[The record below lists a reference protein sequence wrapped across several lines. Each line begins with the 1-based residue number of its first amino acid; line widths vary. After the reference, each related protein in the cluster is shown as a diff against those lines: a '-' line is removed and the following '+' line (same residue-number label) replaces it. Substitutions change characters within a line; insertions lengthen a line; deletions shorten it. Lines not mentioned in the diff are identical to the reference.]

1 MDSNSDKAKRFIL
14 WSLIV
19 SLFVHISVL
28 GFLKLNDLHDFKS
41 VQNKKKE
48 KRLRVVLQQRKSKPK
63 QIVTSEKSKKKERDP
78 KAKFLSKDTQKF
90 DRQTTSRNTGAFKAA
105 GRGQKNGK
113 KPQKPQKAVKKITAV
128 SKTPSKS
135 VQQKKGRKSKKK
147 ISFADLAVGRQVPQ
161 AKPKKKR
168 AAASMA
174 ALGLKNGQKDKTGLS
189 ANNDFVED
197 VPLGDMTK
205 LNTVEYKYYG
215 FYHRIKQ
222 KLEQYW
228 GNSIQQKA
236 QRLWKTGRRIASNEN
251 MITSLQITLDDKGN
265 IVRINVKGSSGVQ
278 ELDEAA
284 IESFNKAGPFPNP
297 PSGMMKNGLAVIEW
311 GFVVKS

>member
-1 MDSNSDKAKRFIL
+1 MDNHVEKAKRFIL
-14 WSLIV
+14 WSLIL
-19 SLFVHISVL
+19 SLFVHIGVL
-28 GFLKLNDLHDFKS
+28 GFIKLSDLNSFKTAE
-41 VQNKKKE
+41 KKKEE
-48 KRLRVVLQQRKSKPK
+48 KRLRVVLQQRNSKPK
-63 QIVTSEKSKKKERDP
+63 QIVTSEKSKNKKRDP
-78 KAKFLSKDTQKF
+78 KAKFLSQNNQTF
-90 DRQTTSRNTGAFKAA
+90 DRQTTARTTGSFRAA
-105 GRGQKNGK
+105 GKGQKNGK
-113 KPQKPQKAVKKITAV
+113 KAQKPQKAQKSLAV
-128 SKTPSKS
+128 AKTPSKS
-135 VQQKKGRKSKKK
+135 VQQKKGRRSNKK
-147 ISFADLAVGRQVPQ
+147 ISFADLAVGRKVPQ
-161 AKPKKKR
+161 AKPKKER
-168 AAASMA
+168 AAASLA

-228 GNSIQQKA
+228 GNSIQEKA
-236 QRLWKTGRRIASNEN
+236 KRLWKTGRRLASSEN
-251 MITSLQITLDDKGN
+251 RITSLQITIDDKGN

-278 ELDEAA
+278 ELDDAA

>member
-1 MDSNSDKAKRFIL
+1 MENNSDKAKRFIL

-19 SLFVHISVL
+19 SLFVHIGVL
-28 GFLKLNDLHDFKS
+28 TFFKLSDLSTFKS
-41 VQNKKKE
+41 AQKPEKE
-48 KRLRVVLQQRKSKPK
+48 KRMRVVLQQRQSKPK
-63 QIVTSEKSKKKERDP
+63 QIVTSEQTKNKKRDP
-78 KAKFLSKDTQKF
+78 KAKFLSKSTQTF
-90 DRQTTSRNTGAFKAA
+90 DRQMTAKTTGSFKAA
-105 GRGQKNGK
+105 GKGQKNGK
-113 KPQKPQKAVKKITAV
+113 KPQKPQKAVKQMTAV
-128 SKTPSKS
+128 AKTPSKS
-135 VQQKKGRKSKKK
+135 VAQKKGRKAKKK
-147 ISFADLAVGRQVPQ
+147 ISFADLAVGRKAPQ

-168 AAASMA
+168 AAASLA

-197 VPLGDMTK
+197 IPLGDMTK

-236 QRLWKTGRRIASNEN
+236 QRLWKTGRRLASSEN
-251 MITSLQITLDDKGN
+251 RITSLQITIDDKGN

-278 ELDEAA
+278 ELDDAA

>member
-1 MDSNSDKAKRFIL
+1 LDNNSDKAKRFIL

-19 SLFVHISVL
+19 SLFVHIGVL
-28 GFLKLNDLHDFKS
+28 GFIKLSDLNSFKS

-48 KRLRVVLQQRKSKPK
+48 KRLRVVLQQRNSKPK
-63 QIVTSEKSKKKERDP
+63 QIVTSEESKKKERDP
-78 KAKFLSKDTQKF
+78 KAKFLSKNTQKF
-90 DRQTTSRNTGAFKAA
+90 DRQMTARNTGSFKAA
-105 GRGQKNGK
+105 GKGQKNGK
-113 KPQKPQKAVKKITAV
+113 KPQRPQKAVKKMTAV

-174 ALGLKNGQKDKTGLS
+174 ALGLKNGLKDKTGLS

-236 QRLWKTGRRIASNEN
+236 KRLWKTGRRLASNEN
-251 MITSLQITLDDKGN
+251 RITSLQITLDDKGN

-284 IESFNKAGPFPNP
+284 VESFNKAGPFPNP